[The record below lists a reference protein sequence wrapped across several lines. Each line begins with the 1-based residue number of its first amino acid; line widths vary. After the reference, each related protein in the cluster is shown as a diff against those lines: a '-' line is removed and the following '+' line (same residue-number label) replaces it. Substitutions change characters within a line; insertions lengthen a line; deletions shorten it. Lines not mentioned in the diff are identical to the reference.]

1 MHAIDFQNVTFR
13 LDIRARCKNLFKVS
27 TEIVRPGTKLNARLL
42 KRRDTSVNIPGKSVD
57 DFARIV
63 RSA

>member
-1 MHAIDFQNVTFR
+1 MRAIDFQNFMFP

-27 TEIVRPGTKLNARLL
+27 TEIVGTETKLNARLL
-42 KRRDTSVNIPGKSVD
+42 KRWDTSVNISGKSVN